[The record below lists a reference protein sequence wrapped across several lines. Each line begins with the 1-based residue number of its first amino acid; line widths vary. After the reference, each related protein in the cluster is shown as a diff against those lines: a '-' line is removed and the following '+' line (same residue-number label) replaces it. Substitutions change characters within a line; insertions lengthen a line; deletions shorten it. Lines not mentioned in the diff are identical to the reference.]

1 MQRYWNVIRDRG
13 LIKPA
18 ISAPYKATAASC
30 LSEYARQPPNCRT
43 NIYRAG
49 LRPMDVREDVIQR
62 PAIPQDADE
71 KLNCNADRLIATA
84 VT

>member
-1 MQRYWNVIRDRG
+1 
-13 LIKPA
+13 
-18 ISAPYKATAASC
+18 
-30 LSEYARQPPNCRT
+30 
-43 NIYRAG
+43 
-49 LRPMDVREDVIQR
+49 MDVREDVIQR